1 MAKQETAA
9 PEKEKGRK
17 PLTEAEKAAR
27 KEALANES
35 KSDKFRR
42 LAKKRVPAALAK
54 IKNVGNLG
62 GSGYEYTAEQVEKIE
77 TALNNAVAAT
87 VEKLQAGL
95 KGDAKPAA
103 QDFDI

>member
-1 MAKQETAA
+1 MAKQETKAA
-9 PEKEKGRK
+9 KTGAGRK
-17 PLTEAEKAAR
+17 PLSEAEKAAR

-42 LAKKRVPAALAK
+42 LAKKRIPAALAK
-54 IKNVGNLG
+54 IRNVGNLG

-77 TALNNAVAAT
+77 TALNNAVALT

-95 KGDAKPAA
+95 KGDTKPAA

>member
-9 PEKEKGRK
+9 SKTKGRK
-17 PLTEAEKAAR
+17 PLTETEKEAR

-54 IKNVGNLG
+54 IKNIGNLG

-77 TALNNAVAAT
+77 TALNNAVALT